1 MSIDGEFEQR
11 WITTCRGDVLVG
23 YDIVQRYGS
32 VLFYP

>member
-11 WITTCRGDVLVG
+11 WITCGGDVLVG
-23 YDIVQRYGS
+23 YDIVQRCGS